1 MMTLKALS
9 VTVFILFSLV
19 QGDSNT
25 SKIDN
30 DELIKRAEEDINND
44 VKEMMKMGARSKR
57 FVHKKITPM

>member
-1 MMTLKALS
+1 MISLKALS
-9 VTVFILFSLV
+9 VTLFILFSLV

>member
-1 MMTLKALS
+1 MTL
-9 VTVFILFSLV
+9 FILFSLV

-44 VKEMMKMGARSKR
+44 IKEMMKMGARSKR